1 MKQTFF
7 NALAK
12 INKLVLPSMAKK
24 DLTKLKKWEKAI
36 VAYRYIVTKNS
47 LGD

>member
-1 MKQTFF
+1 MKKSFF
-7 NALAK
+7 KILAK
-12 INKLVLPSMAKK
+12 INKIVLPSFAKK

-47 LGD
+47 L